1 MSNSPLSDQPAG
13 AGLLRAGRVGERLA
27 AGEIIDLHAHLGA
40 YTFTIPDLSAA
51 GMVASM
57 DRLGVARTV
66 VSHMAC
72 MSADAERGNRELQ
85 AAVQAHPGRLLA
97 YLSVWPFSREWVR
110 ERAEHWLSQPGFV
123 GVKIHNST
131 GFPYTDPTYEPL
143 YALADA
149 RRLPVLLHTW
159 GTPEE
164 FTQIGALA
172 ARYPEAAFLLA
183 HSGST
188 NEPAYVEIA
197 RAHPH
202 VYLDTT
208 LSSAR
213 RGLLERLVAAA
224 GAAQVVWG
232 SDMYFLNQ
240 AQQLGRVLGAQLDDE
255 TTLRVLGQ
263 NAAALLARVRS

>member
-1 MSNSPLSDQPAG
+1 MSR
-13 AGLLRAGRVGERLA
+13 LLRAGRVGERLG

-40 YTFTIPDLSAA
+40 YAFAIPDLSAA

-72 MSADAERGNRELQ
+72 MSAEAERGNRALQ
-85 AAVQAHPGRLLA
+85 AAVQAPPGRLLA
-97 YLSVWPFSREWVR
+97 YVSVWPFSREWVR
-110 ERAEHWLSQPGFV
+110 ERAEHWLAQPGFV

-131 GFPYTDPTYEPL
+131 GFPYSDPAYEPL

-159 GTPEE
+159 GSAEE
-164 FTQIGALA
+164 FTQIAALA

-183 HSGST
+183 HSGSN
-188 NEPAYVEIA
+188 NEPGYVALA
-197 RAHPH
+197 RDHPH

-208 LSSAR
+208 LSSVR
-213 RGLLERLVAAA
+213 RGLLERLVEAA
-224 GAAQVVWG
+224 GAAKIVWG
-232 SDMYFLNQ
+232 SDVYFLNQ
-240 AQQLGRVLGAQLDDE
+240 AQQLGRVLGARLDDE
-255 TTLRVLGQ
+255 TKLQILGR
-263 NAAALLARVRS
+263 NAAALLARLRT